1 MGLCLWELILL
12 VIILKIMLS
21 TQTSYCDE
29 YNINRSDWGD
39 INSAFKLNFFVLLL
53 VIYLVRDILT
63 SR

>member
-29 YNINRSDWGD
+29 YNIKRNDCDYKSVGLKHFCFTIGYLFGKRY
-39 INSAFKLNFFVLLL
+39 LN
-53 VIYLVRDILT
+53 I
-63 SR
+63 